1 VRTLRSAVAVAESAR
16 QAVLNA
22 AAHPLRTV
30 LGGLAVAVA
39 VATLVLVET
48 AIDGLAIFAEKSAAR
63 VFGSETFVVA
73 QIASPGRLSR
83 RELERKLERNPPIRR
98 SDLRF
103 LDRYAGERVV
113 YAATAQRTAEV
124 IAGSRVYENAAVN
137 GTGAALPEIRALGI
151 DQGRFFL
158 PREERRGAQVAVIG
172 HDVAETLFPG
182 VDPLGRT
189 VRIGRRGFEVIGVQ
203 EQLGTTGGISLDR
216 YVWMP
221 LLAFERTF
229 GAPET
234 LQVSATAP
242 GGVPLELA
250 EDRARTTL
258 RARRQLAPGV
268 EDNFDLLL
276 PEAARSFVLSL
287 VERIGAVSPILSLAA
302 LLAAVVVVANTT
314 LVSVVQRT
322 REIGVRRAVGARRR
336 DVVREVLFEAAAVA
350 VAGGA
355 VGLGVV
361 ALLTRLAAGAVDL
374 ELAVSP
380 RTAAT
385 ALGAAALAGIVAG
398 WYPARRA
405 ARVDVIDAL
414 RIE

>member
-1 VRTLRSAVAVAESAR
+1 
-16 QAVLNA
+16 
-22 AAHPLRTV
+22 
-30 LGGLAVAVA
+30 VA

>member
-1 VRTLRSAVAVAESAR
+1 VRTIRSAVAVAESAR
-16 QAVLNA
+16 QAVFNA

-172 HDVAETLFPG
+172 HDVADTLFPG
-182 VDPLGRT
+182 IDPLGRT

-203 EQLGTTGGISLDR
+203 EQLGTTSGISLDR

-250 EDRARTTL
+250 EDRARTTM

-355 VGLGVV
+355 VGLGAV
-361 ALLTRLAAGAVDL
+361 ALLTRLAAGAAEL
-374 ELAVSP
+374 EVAVSP

-385 ALGAAALAGIVAG
+385 ALAAAAFAGLVAG